1 MDGRRQRF
9 VVAHHVRSQ
18 RERRR
23 QRRLFGG
30 REHVDVL
37 AGTLTV
43 AGQTFTVT
51 QAGAPACTST
61 INPTSANFTRDG
73 GTRTVSITIPDG
85 CAWTAQSNASWI
97 TINPSSGSGNGT
109 VSYSVGPY
117 GGPPKNRTGTVTIAG
132 KTFTVKQT
140 K

>member
-1 MDGRRQRF
+1 MSWLHITSGASGSGGGNVGYSVD
-9 VVAHHVRSQ
+9 ANTSTSSRS
-18 RERRR
+18 
-23 QRRLFGG
+23 
-30 REHVDVL
+30 
-37 AGTLTV
+37 GTLTV

-51 QAGAPACTST
+51 QAGAPACAST

-97 TINPSSGSGNGT
+97 IINASSGSGNGT